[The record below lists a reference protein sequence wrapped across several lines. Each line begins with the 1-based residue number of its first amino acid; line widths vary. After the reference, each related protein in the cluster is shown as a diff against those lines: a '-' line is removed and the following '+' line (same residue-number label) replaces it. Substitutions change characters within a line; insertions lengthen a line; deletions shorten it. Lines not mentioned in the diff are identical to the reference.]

1 MNEVYSINTRNNS
14 KWSMNRAYNLA
25 TRLPRSLP
33 VLTGGAAGLCCV
45 LAMLGMYATRNWGI
59 HHDAP
64 LLFFVAQRIAEGG
77 GPYRDVL
84 DMNFPGAY
92 LLNWAVI
99 SWFGY
104 SELAWR
110 LVDLGALAGIAICVL
125 WVVRPAGFTLGLTAA
140 ASTIFVHL
148 EGGPHVAG
156 QRDFLMV
163 LPVLLA
169 LGMLLAV
176 DTVTRRAQRSAM
188 LLGAGFLLMSAAS
201 MKPTATLLSPL
212 AAAWMLLRPGLSMAS
227 IKDAAAV
234 LGGAALALSLLLGW
248 LLSLGTLGDFVSLQ
262 MDFVLP
268 SYGAIR
274 MPQPSYLGS
283 LLVLPALVGIP
294 FLFSSRHR
302 VRYVLV
308 LALVV
313 FGLLHFHLQGKYWP
327 YHAAPLQVFSI
338 AAAFL
343 GLGMLLEQ
351 VGSRS
356 ALIAGLAV
364 LTVQSVTLM
373 LVLEEFGVRA
383 WLQGKSNVEPDDRLA
398 KSLEVDLRDMGI
410 APSPVQPLDTTHGA
424 VNAMLRLELS
434 MPTRFL
440 YDFPLYL
447 TNRTRYLD
455 SLRVEFLAA
464 MEKASYP
471 AIVRTNQQWP
481 YTQGYDRLETWPA
494 FREMIERRYVV
505 AIERAF
511 PDGKGYRI
519 YVARRT

>member
-1 MNEVYSINTRNNS
+1 
-14 KWSMNRAYNLA
+14 MNRAYNLA
-25 TRLPRSLP
+25 TLLARSLP

-64 LLFFVAQRIAEGG
+64 LMFFVAQRIAEGG

-92 LLNWAVI
+92 LLSWAVI
-99 SWFGY
+99 AWFGY

-125 WVVRPAGFTLGLTAA
+125 WVVRPAGLTLGLTAA

-169 LGMLLAV
+169 LAMLLAV

-201 MKPTATLLSPL
+201 LKPTALLLSPL
-212 AAAWMLLRPGLSMAS
+212 AAAWMLLHAGMSIAS

-274 MPQPSYLGS
+274 MAPPSYLGS
-283 LLVLPALVGIP
+283 LLVLPALAGIP

-308 LALVV
+308 LALVL

-351 VGSRS
+351 FGSRNV
-356 ALIAGLAV
+356 LVAGLAV
-364 LTVQSVTLM
+364 LTVQSVTLA
-373 LVLEEFGVRA
+373 LVLEELGVRA
-383 WLQGKSNVEPDDRLA
+383 WLRGKSNVHPDDQLT
-398 KSLEVDLRDMGI
+398 KSLEVDLRSMGLGI
-410 APSPVQPLDTTHGA
+410 APVQPLDTTHGA
-424 VNAMLRLELS
+424 VGAMLRLGLP

-440 YDFPLYL
+440 YDFPFYL
-447 TNRTRYLD
+447 TDRTHYLD
-455 SLRVEFLAA
+455 ALRGEFLAN

-471 AIVRTNQQWP
+471 PIIRTNQQWP
-481 YTQGYDRLETWPA
+481 YAPGYDRLEGWPA
-494 FREMIERRYVV
+494 FREMIERRYAI

-519 YVARRT
+519 YVARRS